1 MKIKMKNYARHLWLS
16 LLLLV
21 GVTAIA
27 VPGLNETNGTN
38 EADLI
43 ISSIDELIA
52 FRNEVNSGN
61 NNYYGKTVELTA
73 DLDLGSIDN
82 WVPIGN
88 GAHGEF
94 KATQVSFCGTFNGN
108 GHTISNLKCSNPKF
122 GGLFGSFYGNCNELI
137 LKDVNISSN
146 HYAGGIVAHQGS
158 EAGKIINNCKVIGG
172 NITTAPELVDG
183 KYDNGDK
190 AGGIL
195 GYMAGKDKVTNC
207 TVENVTIQGYRDL
220 GGVVGIANGK
230 STVSGCTATGITII
244 QDNENGYKSYSEVK
258 DLAQAIAGRVA
269 SGATVTD
276 NNSSDITIKH
286 INFGVAKIGETEYET
301 LAEAVAAVKD
311 GETILMLADVP
322 NAGGMSVSSGK
333 NFTVDFDGHTYT
345 LNKPGAGSTGTETN
359 GFQLLMNSTI
369 VFKNGTINISEEN
382 LTKAVDPA
390 KNIMRIIQNYA
401 NLTLENMTIDG
412 TNQYGGK
419 DYIMSFNN
427 GTSVIKDTKVVGAD
441 KIAFDVCTW
450 SGYKAT
456 SLDVTGNS
464 EIKGDIEISST
475 NTPDALS
482 LMLTSG
488 THDGAI
494 IMAQGADKATVTK
507 KNEFVQAAPA
517 DYKWK
522 DNGDGT
528 STLVPCTYVAK
539 IGDVKYESLAEAVAV
554 VKDGETILMLADVP
568 NAGGMSVSSGKNF
581 TVDFDGHTYTLNK
594 PGAGSTG
601 TETNGFQLLM
611 NSTIVFKNGTINIS
625 EENLTK
631 AVDPAKNIMRIIQNY
646 ANLTLENMT
655 IDGTNQYGGKD
666 YIMSFNN
673 GTSVIKDTKVVGAD
687 KIAFDVC
694 TWSGYKA
701 TSLDVTGNSEIK
713 GDIEISSTNTPDAL
727 SLMLTSGTHD
737 GAIIMAQGADKAT
750 VTKKNDF
757 VQAAPDGY
765 KWVDNG
771 NGTSTLKPC
780 EYVAQ
785 YNNVK
790 YETLQAALDAA
801 EAENPQDIVI
811 DLLGDATLDITAW
824 SGTGNSLAI
833 GTESTKSITING
845 HDNKLTFIYKN
856 SDWNNVAT
864 MNDAVTKL
872 ILKDMAITHQLHPN
886 SGGTWNGYDIG
897 FNCAVELNN
906 VTSDKALAFKN
917 NATLNNVTITET
929 HDYYAIWVSA
939 RGQSVSINGLNL
951 TSSGRGI
958 KIDDEYVDNP
968 ELTTLNIQNATFN
981 TQKKAAILVKSDANT
996 VITIGENV
1004 NIENVAAD
1012 KTNVVW
1018 VDEDRAEE
1026 FYKVTVNNATIMPE
1040 SKETDYVAC
1049 LMKGEQRWGFY
1060 KGTSALSK
1068 AIGKVEDG
1076 YSIKL
1081 FQTTTEAVE
1090 VNKPLVI
1097 TKNGFK
1103 ADNVTAGEGFKKF
1116 ETEAEIVIKSFNPV
1130 CAIDDEKYESLQEA
1144 VNAAGTNAATIT
1156 LLADAATDGV
1166 ITGNGVKVQAGQ
1178 NITFDLK
1185 GLTYNVDKTVGSAGT
1200 ETNGFQ
1206 LLKGSTVKFTNGT
1219 LTSATAKI
1227 LLQNYSDLT
1236 LDGVTVN
1243 AGSADYAVSN
1253 NFGSLTVTGETNIN
1267 AKSGGC
1273 AFDLWYG
1280 MSAVYDDGISV
1291 VFDENFT
1298 GSVTGMVE
1306 YGHDSR
1312 VTDENWRE
1320 KTKLEIK
1327 AGKFD
1332 IEFVNSSTDALNGA
1346 NISISG
1352 GIFAKKP
1359 AEEYCADGYVVVD
1372 NEDEATN
1379 EQYPYTVKSKEDA
1392 GIFEFIDGIVNNTY
1406 LTYTTEKDATSITY
1420 TRTFKD
1426 SHVDKY
1432 QSWFIPFDYKIT
1444 DDDAEKFQ
1452 FFKVYM
1458 VSYSGSSEGGVI
1470 TEKTK
1475 LYIFL
1480 EPVPAGTTLKAN
1492 KPYVVKPSAAFTD
1505 YVFKSENVKLL
1516 PAPNDNVCL
1525 HTETSDTR
1533 YNFYGTYVAE
1543 LHPSKRYEV
1552 LAVNGGQISWIAP
1565 KAYIPPY
1572 RWYIKPSVNN
1582 SSEQY
1587 GKITFEFIEEGDA
1600 TSIEIPTETTDVIE
1614 GIYGVNGVKR
1624 DYLMPGLNIIKY
1636 ANGKTKKIFK

>member
-27 VPGLNETNGTN
+27 VPGLNGTNGTN

-220 GGVVGIANGK
+220 GGGGGIANGK

-301 LAEAVAAVKD
+301 LAEAVAA
-311 GETILMLADVP
+311 
-322 NAGGMSVSSGK
+322 
-333 NFTVDFDGHTYT
+333 
-345 LNKPGAGSTGTETN
+345 
-359 GFQLLMNSTI
+359 
-369 VFKNGTINISEEN
+369 
-382 LTKAVDPA
+382 
-390 KNIMRIIQNYA
+390 
-401 NLTLENMTIDG
+401 
-412 TNQYGGK
+412 
-419 DYIMSFNN
+419 
-427 GTSVIKDTKVVGAD
+427 
-441 KIAFDVCTW
+441 
-450 SGYKAT
+450 
-456 SLDVTGNS
+456 
-464 EIKGDIEISST
+464 
-475 NTPDALS
+475 
-482 LMLTSG
+482 
-488 THDGAI
+488 
-494 IMAQGADKATVTK
+494 
-507 KNEFVQAAPA
+507 
-517 DYKWK
+517 
-522 DNGDGT
+522 
-528 STLVPCTYVAK
+528 
-539 IGDVKYESLAEAVAV
+539 

-1068 AIGKVEDG
+1068 AIDKVEYG
-1076 YSIKL
+1076 FSIKL